1 MSLKPHPKRSVCC
14 EARLAVT
21 VIPWVD
27 GRRRPGGAHQ
37 RTYFCDMWRGHE
49 AAGSPHRCRET
60 SEAWFRRQGDADWW
74 PQERR

>member
-14 EARLAVT
+14 EAHLTVT

-60 SEAWFRRQGDADWW
+60 SESWFHRLGDADTW
-74 PQERR
+74 ERR